1 MMKVQFCYA
10 KKQDLDNHPITP
22 GSLYV
27 VTDTQTIYF
36 DSAEGARIEMGQ
48 MQALSES
55 ELDSIL
61 V

>member
-1 MMKVQFCYA
+1 MQVQFCYA

-27 VTDTQTIYF
+27 VTDTQRIYF
-36 DSAEGARIEMGQ
+36 DSAEGSRIEMGELE
-48 MQALSES
+48 ALTEN
-55 ELDSIL
+55 EIDALL